1 MNNKIKDKLYLF
13 LGYTLSFFVIVIFIT
28 SLFSFYGKGFISKD
42 LISYNNLVA
51 YRTIV
56 IDLFN
61 HGVFNSFDFNLGID
75 LFCNYSFYIIGDIFS
90 YLAVLVK
97 ASNLDSLYNY
107 LVLLRLFFVG
117 ISFLIYSKY
126 HKRSNISSIVGAII
140 YTFSIYSLYYM
151 INEVFFL
158 NSMILFPLLLIGI
171 ERLVNE
177 DKKNFYILIICISFI
192 GNFYFAIITSIF
204 LIIYGS
210 ILILDR
216 YKNYGLKILL
226 LKYLETFFYSLV
238 GILISGFIF
247 YPVMRELIEYS
258 NINYIV
264 RYNYNLDY
272 YKQFYSFFVVG
283 MTSLTFIVLPLT
295 IKNFKENK
303 HYLILLF
310 LLFLILLIPGIGDI
324 FYKLNLNTFAWYY
337 VIIFIISYLISYFY
351 DNYIDLTKK
360 DLKSITLFVT
370 IYYFI
375 YILLDCKADK
385 FLLISIF
392 SLVGYLYLLLCKF
405 NINRVFK
412 YKITFPV
419 IFISLVIFNTIVYSY
434 YFFDVSGYNYLD
446 NVSNRE
452 VESTSNSDYLIESR
466 FKYDLYNDLM
476 VNKDRD
482 YIKDRFNN
490 KLNYGIYY
498 SNYIDL
504 DDYEKYSPLEKELS
518 LYKTSA
524 INAKDIDT
532 KYIIKN
538 TNMSL
543 KIINFNSKVDL
554 EKEYNSLD
562 NNTIKIKLDDSI
574 NGNLFIVGN
583 ITYRN
588 LSKKEIMNKLSDGSK
603 YGDKK
608 VSYNYNN
615 YVNNNHLDITVK
627 FEDKEFNVNKN
638 NFVLNLGN
646 YSGEIKDEVT
656 ITFNNPGVYKF
667 ANLDTYEVP
676 TSEHDKDVSILNSSN
691 FKIVDEANNYIKANC
706 DIKENGI
713 LEFKTYFN
721 KGIKVTVDGKEV
733 KTFISNKYFTGIYIS
748 SGKHKIEIRYENA
761 FLKTG
766 LVLTVIGIL
775 LFSGIIIFDI
785 RRNR

>member
-226 LKYLETFFYSLV
+226 LKYLETFFYSIV

-303 HYLILLF
+303 HY
-310 LLFLILLIPGIGDI
+310 
-324 FYKLNLNTFAWYY
+324 
-337 VIIFIISYLISYFY
+337 
-351 DNYIDLTKK
+351 
-360 DLKSITLFVT
+360 
-370 IYYFI
+370 
-375 YILLDCKADK
+375 
-385 FLLISIF
+385 
-392 SLVGYLYLLLCKF
+392 
-405 NINRVFK
+405 
-412 YKITFPV
+412 
-419 IFISLVIFNTIVYSY
+419 YSY
-434 YFFDVSGYNYLD
+434 YF
-446 NVSNRE
+446 
-452 VESTSNSDYLIESR
+452 
-466 FKYDLYNDLM
+466 
-476 VNKDRD
+476 
-482 YIKDRFNN
+482 
-490 KLNYGIYY
+490 
-498 SNYIDL
+498 
-504 DDYEKYSPLEKELS
+504 
-518 LYKTSA
+518 
-524 INAKDIDT
+524 
-532 KYIIKN
+532 
-538 TNMSL
+538 
-543 KIINFNSKVDL
+543 
-554 EKEYNSLD
+554 
-562 NNTIKIKLDDSI
+562 
-574 NGNLFIVGN
+574 
-583 ITYRN
+583 
-588 LSKKEIMNKLSDGSK
+588 
-603 YGDKK
+603 
-608 VSYNYNN
+608 
-615 YVNNNHLDITVK
+615 
-627 FEDKEFNVNKN
+627 
-638 NFVLNLGN
+638 
-646 YSGEIKDEVT
+646 
-656 ITFNNPGVYKF
+656 
-667 ANLDTYEVP
+667 
-676 TSEHDKDVSILNSSN
+676 
-691 FKIVDEANNYIKANC
+691 
-706 DIKENGI
+706 
-713 LEFKTYFN
+713 
-721 KGIKVTVDGKEV
+721 
-733 KTFISNKYFTGIYIS
+733 
-748 SGKHKIEIRYENA
+748 
-761 FLKTG
+761 
-766 LVLTVIGIL
+766 
-775 LFSGIIIFDI
+775 
-785 RRNR
+785 